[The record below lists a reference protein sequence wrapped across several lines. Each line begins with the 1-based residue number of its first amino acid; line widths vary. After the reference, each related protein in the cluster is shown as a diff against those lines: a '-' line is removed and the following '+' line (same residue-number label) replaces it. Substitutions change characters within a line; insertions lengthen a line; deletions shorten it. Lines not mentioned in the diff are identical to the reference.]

1 MEIVKNRFQESCNI
15 SVINK
20 INIKSRPN
28 HRHIIHV
35 IFTMTK
41 GVDSPRFTIFTD
53 KDQLEAKIRVHF
65 KIRNHQ
71 ISKNRIFIVAKNA
84 DKTEPARGH
93 GLSERE
99 TFPEPLPRL
108 AASISRC
115 SHEVARALTMH
126 ARARNLYRT
135 ISMI

>member
-41 GVDSPRFTIFTD
+41 GVDSP
-53 KDQLEAKIRVHF
+53 
-65 KIRNHQ
+65 
-71 ISKNRIFIVAKNA
+71 
-84 DKTEPARGH
+84 
-93 GLSERE
+93 
-99 TFPEPLPRL
+99 
-108 AASISRC
+108 
-115 SHEVARALTMH
+115 
-126 ARARNLYRT
+126 
-135 ISMI
+135 